1 MFNFYLFQAKP
12 AVDYSDLLNQKRQQ
26 EIRHR
31 NSADVFARDAGT
43 SGGILRSSTRQIF
56 VHQSFNLILLYGLDY
71 LITVEPCILEQI
83 DHLWG
88 FAVAKPMI

>member
-1 MFNFYLFQAKP
+1 MLPILHSQICSKIRLSNSIVFTFYVLQAKP

-56 VHQSFNLILLYGLDY
+56 VHQNF
-71 LITVEPCILEQI
+71 
-83 DHLWG
+83 
-88 FAVAKPMI
+88 F